1 MDIPKSDVQFI
12 KRTLLPWA
20 NLNAIY
26 LRWSNSKKKWPDIWC
41 KRTDTPIII
50 VTQEWARQNVHER
63 RKRLV
68 HEFLHLRGLEH
79 GMIKNR
85 EFSTYPDKD
94 EYSKFVYRRLING

>member
-12 KRTLLPWA
+12 KRILLPWA

-26 LRWSNSKKKWPDIWC
+26 LRLSNSKKKWPDIWC

-68 HEFLHLRGLEH
+68 HEFLHLKGLEH
-79 GMIKNR
+79 DDTIKY
-85 EFSTYPDKD
+85 STYPEKD